1 MWKVLWSRMVAGQG
15 RNMNAHGKDVYK
27 TVSIF
32 QSAKQEGGSRLR
44 GSKKTYMPEKLLITI
59 ITSTLN
65 ADEYLPK
72 IIESIRGQT
81 YRNIEWLIIDGGSND
96 GTLDILHQNED
107 VIDYWLSEPD
117 KGIYNA
123 WNKGLDRATGEW
135 ICFLGADD
143 VLWDAHVLERMAG
156 YLEKLPLNVRV
167 AYGQISLVNRRGD
180 SICTLGEPWEQSGRR
195 FKQIMS
201 IPHPGAMHRHDL
213 FKQRGYFEETFRIAG
228 DYELLLRE
236 LTTGTAAFVPLI
248 TVKMQQEGISSAPG
262 NSLAQLR
269 EVRQAQRM
277 HGQCFPGR
285 LWLIAMARVYLRL
298 LLWKVLGER
307 LTRKSLDIYR
317 RMTGQ
322 PPYWTKTP

>member
-1 MWKVLWSRMVAGQG
+1 MNSRD
-15 RNMNAHGKDVYK
+15 NDVRK
-27 TVSIF
+27 TVNTF
-32 QSAKQEGGSRLR
+32 QLAKQEGGSRLR
-44 GSKKTYMPEKLLITI
+44 GSKKTYAPEKLLITI

-65 ADEYLPK
+65 ADEYLPR

-96 GTLDILHQNED
+96 RTRDILNKNED

-123 WNKGLDRATGEW
+123 WNKGLDRASGEW

-143 VLWDAHVLERMAG
+143 IFWDAHVLERMAG
-156 YLEKLPLNVRV
+156 YLEKFPLNVRV
-167 AYGQISLVNRRGD
+167 AYGQISIVNVRGD
-180 SICTLGEPWEQSGRR
+180 SLYTLGEPWEQSGPR

-201 IPHPGAMHRHDL
+201 IPHPGTMHRHDL

-277 HGQCFPGR
+277 HGQRFPGQ

-298 LLWKVLGER
+298 LLWNVLGER
-307 LTRKSLDIYR
+307 LARKSLDLGR
-317 RMTGQ
+317 RIMGQ
-322 PPYWTKTP
+322 PPYWTRVR